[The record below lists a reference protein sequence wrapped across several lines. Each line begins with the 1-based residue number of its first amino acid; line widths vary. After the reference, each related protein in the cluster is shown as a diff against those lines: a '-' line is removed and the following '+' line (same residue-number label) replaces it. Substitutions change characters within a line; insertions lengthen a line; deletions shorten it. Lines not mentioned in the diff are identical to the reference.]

1 MIDHDGFRPNVG
13 IILLGDNGK
22 VFWARRIRDDGWQF
36 PQGGINSDETPEEAM
51 FRELHEEVG
60 LTPDQVSIL
69 GVTPG
74 WLRYRLPKKLQR
86 THSKP
91 LCIGQ
96 KQVWYLLRLLGDE
109 KDVNLRATDHPEFG
123 HWRWVSYWYPINH
136 VVPFKRNVYQQAL
149 KKLEPFARAHWREMG
164 LKAPPRP
171 RWSRSSHSARPAA
184 QARRRR
190 KKQRKK
196 PAHAQSGQGASHK
209 TASATAQ
216 QSPRPEAGSRPASP
230 ARVSGKPLP
239 SVKKPNP

>member
-1 MIDHDGFRPNVG
+1 VAGKDKAVTGDELSRPALFCFRPNVG

-36 PQGGINSDETPEEAM
+36 PQGGINSD
-51 FRELHEEVG
+51 EVG

-171 RWSRSSHSARPAA
+171 VPAA
-184 QARRRR
+184 
-190 KKQRKK
+190 
-196 PAHAQSGQGASHK
+196 AQK
-209 TASATAQ
+209 ATEETRT
-216 QSPRPEAGSRPASP
+216 RPVRTG
-230 ARVSGKPLP
+230 RVS
-239 SVKKPNP
+239 